1 MDGAVS
7 KLVRQTLDYKPLLDR
22 LGSRRDLRLRMNQ
35 MNSGDRNDKKDFQKN
50 IWLSKR
56 IKSLLLPILN
66 MMGFSKMFM
75 RWGFQADVEEMIL
88 FQTEGNTFSAIAT
101 YRIRFIQKDL
111 KL

>member
-50 IWLSKR
+50 I
-56 IKSLLLPILN
+56 
-66 MMGFSKMFM
+66 
-75 RWGFQADVEEMIL
+75 
-88 FQTEGNTFSAIAT
+88 
-101 YRIRFIQKDL
+101 
-111 KL
+111 